1 MDQRSESQFGK
12 RMRMFQMEHT
22 KFYKNDVERVKRFQN
37 WRVMI

>member
-22 KFYKNDVERVKRFQN
+22 KFYKKELNVFRIGE
-37 WRVMI
+37 